1 MLTETYVQ
9 VGCGFSPGKDWL
21 NYDASPMLRLER
33 LPVVGGVARRV
44 FNSGFPPFPSEV
56 QYGDIVRGL
65 PLEPGSVKL
74 IYASHV
80 FEHMALN
87 EMRAALANCHK
98 LLRPGGTLR
107 LIVPDLQKRAELYLA
122 KAGEESAADWMM
134 EQLFMGVRQRERGW
148 KQMVRDAIG
157 NSRHLWMYDEAAMR
171 AELVRAGFAD
181 VRRASFGDSG
191 DPILAQVENPDRF
204 RDGEIEELALDAI
217 KADEVASAAPAQS
230 LQAA

>member
-1 MLTETYVQ
+1 MTGNQYVQ
-9 VGCGFSPGKDWL
+9 VGCGFSPGRDWL
-21 NYDASPMLRLER
+21 NFDASPMLRIER
-33 LPVVGGVARRV
+33 LPVLGGIARRA
-44 FNSGFPPFPSEV
+44 FGSGFPPFPSAV
-56 QYGDIVRGL
+56 RYGDIVRGL

-98 LLRPGGTLR
+98 LLQPGGTLR

-122 KAGEESAADWMM
+122 KTGEEGAADWLM
-134 EQLFMGVRQRERGW
+134 EQLFMGVRERQRGW
-148 KQMVRDAIG
+148 KQMIRDAIG

-171 AELVRAGFAD
+171 AELVRAGFGD
-181 VRRASFGDSG
+181 VRRASYGDSG

-204 RDGEIEELALDAI
+204 RDGEVDELALDAV
-217 KADEVASAAPAQS
+217 KASVPATQPAQA
-230 LQAA
+230 LEAA